1 MERETF
7 ILNSLEDIDVM
18 EVEVTTFS
26 DLTAD
31 DLASIAISNEQ
42 SRLGR
47 VVSHQEVQKKAMER
61 RR

>member
-26 DLTAD
+26 DLTVD

-47 VVSHQEVQKKAMER
+47 VVSHQEVQRKAMER